1 MIADRRPSGVTW
13 IIGSVIASLLVAVP
27 VGVVLS
33 SVFRSSEGVWSH
45 LVDTRLVSYTS
56 NTVVLAV
63 SVCALA
69 ACIGVPA
76 AWLVTMHRFPGR
88 RILSWALLLPLAVP
102 AYISAYA
109 LTDLLQF
116 SGPVQTWIRGMF
128 DLQAGGYWFPDMRT
142 LGGAIVIL
150 AFALYPYIYF
160 AARIAFLEQSR
171 SAIEAS
177 RTLGRGPIR
186 TFFTVALPLARPAL
200 VGGIMLVLM
209 ETVADFGAVEYCAVD
224 TFATGIYRTWLG
236 LESQVAAAQL
246 SAVLLSA
253 LFLLIGLEWMLRRA
267 RRYHHTAVRCNRPQQ
282 IPLGPVSR
290 VLATLFCLVPL
301 SIGFL
306 LPAGRLID
314 LAISEGDARAGSMLG
329 GLVMTTSWLA
339 GAAAVIAVLMALL
352 IGYAHRIHRNAMTS
366 IASAIARSGYAV
378 PGPVIA
384 IGLLVSLSWIDHLIN
399 DVSETVS
406 DGGWKP
412 GLIFTGSVIALLIG
426 YQTRF
431 ITVSLSFVESGFSR
445 IHRTLDDATR
455 MLGAGPTRA
464 FFGVH
469 LPLLRSGLLA
479 AALIVFVDV
488 VKELPMTLMVR
499 PFNFDTLAVRVY
511 QLASDERLEEAS
523 TAALAIIVVGMIP
536 VMVLS
541 RQIERNRQ
549 SQPMKELQ

>member
-1 MIADRRPSGVTW
+1 MISGRRPSGVAW
-13 IIGSVIASLLVAVP
+13 IIGSVCAALLVALP
-27 VGVVLS
+27 MGVVLS
-33 SVFRSSEGVWSH
+33 SVLRSSDGVWAH
-45 LVDTRLVSYTS
+45 LVETRLSLYAS
-56 NTVVLAV
+56 NTVALAV

-69 ACIGVPA
+69 ACVAVPA
-76 AWLVTMHRFPGR
+76 AWLVTMYRFPGR

-116 SGPVQTWIRGMF
+116 SGPMQTWLRDAF
-128 DLQAGGYWFPDMRT
+128 QLEAGGYWFPDMRT

-150 AFALYPYIYF
+150 AFSLYPYIYF

-177 RTLGRGPIR
+177 RTLGRGPFR
-186 TFFTVALPLARPAL
+186 TFVTVALPLARPAL

-209 ETVADFGAVEYCAVD
+209 ETIADFGAVEYCAVD

-267 RRYHHTAVRCNRPQQ
+267 RRYHHTSARCSRPQLT
-282 IPLGPVSR
+282 PLGPVAGL
-290 VLATLFCLVPL
+290 VALGFCLVPL
-301 SIGFL
+301 AIGFL

-314 LAISEGDARAGSMLG
+314 LAVSEGDARAQSMLG
-329 GLVMTTSWLA
+329 GLIVTTSWLA

-352 IGYAHRIHRNAMTS
+352 IGYAHRIRRNPMTS
-366 IASAIARSGYAV
+366 LASGVARSGYAV

-384 IGLLVSLSWIDHLIN
+384 IGLLVFLAWVDHLIN
-399 DVSETVS
+399 DMSTAVT
-406 DGGWKP
+406 DGGWRP

-431 ITVSLSFVESGFSR
+431 ITVSLSFVESGFAR

-455 MLGAGPTRA
+455 TLGAGPTRA

-469 LPLLRSGLLA
+469 MPLLWSSLLA
-479 AALIVFVDV
+479 AALVVFVDV
-488 VKELPMTLMVR
+488 VKELPMTLMLR

-523 TAALAIIVVGMIP
+523 TAALAIIMVGLIP
-536 VMVLS
+536 VMLLS
-541 RQIERNRQ
+541 RQIERNPDP
-549 SQPMKELQ
+549 QPMKELQ